1 MGNGT
6 TMEVITC
13 GMTTEHSL
21 PYMVFFVSV
30 LIDFARKK
38 EHTLERGYVDCWA
51 FLCIGTCGAE
61 AKRVCGIAQP
71 YNFSDGNPAWDA
83 YAEPSASEAYLKPKK
98 KPLYA

>member
-1 MGNGT
+1 MVVHPVSRNRLKSSRLPAGMGNGT

-38 EHTLERGYVDCWA
+38 EHTLERGDVDCWA

-71 YNFSDGNPAWDA
+71 YNLNRSI
-83 YAEPSASEAYLKPKK
+83 
-98 KPLYA
+98 

>member
-1 MGNGT
+1 MTPPVLSGNG
-6 TMEVITC
+6 
-13 GMTTEHSL
+13 HRSL
-21 PYMVFFVSV
+21 RGFPNPH
-30 LIDFARKK
+30 DNTNTKK
-38 EHTLERGYVDCWA
+38 ADRIPVRP
-51 FLCIGTCGAE
+51 FLCIGICGAE